1 MIKFILLIFIRG
13 SLRRTMLKI
22 IMLVVLIVVTII
34 AIQFIKLYGV
44 FRRGNRQCYNLEF
57 VEREPINQI
66 DGLSI
71 IYLGSSVMA
80 GMEAGWLSFADY
92 ISKRHDV
99 KTLKVCRSG
108 TTLADISSRSYIARL
123 KLVDDSFKP
132 DYIIVQLSTNDAR
145 RKVPLGIVSI
155 DCDLD
160 SYDTRTTTGAIEY
173 IVTYVSQR
181 FNCPVIFYTGTP
193 YVSERYLQIVNRL
206 FELQSKHDFE
216 IIDMYNDKHFNAISD
231 EERKLYLTDGDIHPT
246 KAGYLLWWTPYIEEQ
261 LVTIIERRKP
271 SS

>member
-1 MIKFILLIFIRG
+1 MLKLIILVLLIA
-13 SLRRTMLKI
+13 
-22 IMLVVLIVVTII
+22 VIVFV
-34 AIQFIKLYGV
+34 IQLIKLYGV
-44 FRRGNRQCYNLEF
+44 FRRGNRHCYNLEF
-57 VEREPINQI
+57 VEREPVNQI

-80 GMEAGWLSFADY
+80 GLEAGWLSFADY
-92 ISKRHDV
+92 IGKRHDV
-99 KTLKVCRSG
+99 NTLKVCRSG

-123 KLVDDSFKP
+123 KLVEDGFKP

-145 RKVPLGIVSI
+145 RKVPLGVIN
-155 DCDLD
+155 DDWD
-160 SYDTRTTTGAIEY
+160 MDRYDTKTTTGAIEY
-173 IVTYVSQR
+173 LVTYVSQR
-181 FNCPVIFYTGTP
+181 FDCPVIFYTGTP

-216 IIDMYNDKHFNAISD
+216 IIDMYNDAQFNALSA

-261 LVTIIERRKP
+261 LLAIIERRRLHE
-271 SS
+271 